1 MAALIYLDTHVA
13 AWLFAGRV
21 DLFPTA
27 VQTLLDENEL
37 RISPIVV
44 LELQYLYEIQRTS
57 EPAQVVV
64 ETLEDV
70 VGLKICDQP
79 FPPII
84 GAALDQS
91 WTRDPFDRILVAHA
105 ALRESPLVTRDR
117 NIRDHYPP
125 AVWG

>member
-21 DLFPTA
+21 ELFPP
-27 VQTLLDENEL
+27 VVRTLLEENEL
-37 RISPIVV
+37 LVSPIVV
-44 LELQYLYEIQRTS
+44 LELQYLYEIQRTA
-57 EPAQVVV
+57 EPARVVV
-64 ETLEDV
+64 ESLEDTI
-70 VGLKICDQP
+70 GLKVCDQP

-84 GAALDQS
+84 GAALDQQ

-105 ALRESPLVTRDR
+105 ALRGSPLVTRDQT
-117 NIRDHYPP
+117 IRDHYPQ